1 MSTNEHSL
9 LASFRRLTP
18 TRRGLLIV
26 LALSMGLFFVGRVSR
41 PPTGSEG
48 RSGHAEMSSKTQPPG
63 ASDADLKGEWQ
74 RLKESSRL
82 IPPSALPVPG
92 SSVGS
97 TVNGVAYEGP
107 FISHAAELAMTTKEF
122 SRSRTSL
129 EEILER
135 HHGYAS
141 KLRMVGQPSGSTLT
155 ATLRVPSSEFNSAV
169 TDLKTLGSVEREEQ
183 TADEITQQQA
193 DLEARLTNS
202 RNMLQQLQARLP
214 KYGTAVDLQ
223 RQIAAINLEI
233 ARLEAQRTAWQNRT
247 IFANVLL
254 SLREEITPPVEGF
267 GAQFRKAA
275 LAGLSDA
282 LSSLSAIIL
291 FAISYAPA
299 ILVWTL
305 LLLFPGRWIWR
316 KWRPTADPQSAPGTV
331 PSTGA

>member
-1 MSTNEHSL
+1 MSDNDHSL
-9 LASFRRLTP
+9 LAGLRRLSP

-26 LALSMGLFFVGRVSR
+26 LFLSFGLFFILRAAR
-41 PPTGSEG
+41 PPVGSEIHTVG
-48 RSGHAEMSSKTQPPG
+48 TAMQKGSSSPITPD
-63 ASDADLKGEWQ
+63 SDLRAEWQ
-74 RLKESSRL
+74 RLKESSKVM
-82 IPPSALPVPG
+82 PPAALSAPG
-92 SSVGS
+92 TSVAGA
-97 TVNGVAYEGP
+97 VDGMGYGGP
-107 FISHAAELAMTTKEF
+107 FISHAAELAVTTKEF
-122 SRSRTSL
+122 SRSRASL

-193 DLEARLTNS
+193 DLEARLTNA

-223 RQIAAINLEI
+223 RQIAAISLEI
-233 ARLEAQRTAWQNRT
+233 SRLEAQRTAWQNRT
-247 IFANVLL
+247 IFANVLF
-254 SLREEITPPVEGF
+254 SLREEVTAPVESF

-275 LAGLSDA
+275 LSGFSDA
-282 LSSLSAIIL
+282 LNSLSAVVL
-291 FAISYAPA
+291 FVISYVPV
-299 ILVWTL
+299 IVVWIL

-316 KWRPTADPQSAPGTV
+316 KWRTAAEPANVHPAQSA
-331 PSTGA
+331 